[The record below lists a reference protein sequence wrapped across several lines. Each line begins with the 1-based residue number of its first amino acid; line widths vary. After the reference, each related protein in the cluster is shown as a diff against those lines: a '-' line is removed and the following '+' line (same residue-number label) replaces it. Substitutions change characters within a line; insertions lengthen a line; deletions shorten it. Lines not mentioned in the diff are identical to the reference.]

1 MHGLGFCC
9 GGHLGASLAGNLTV
23 STPTLCSGATLNLD
37 LEGFVTDDQT
47 NADAVT
53 YEWEITASDGATY
66 TAISAVDFDAS
77 VEGIVVPDA
86 AFSDFSDPVALN
98 LALTMSD
105 GNCSSNQSWENEV
118 DVYPNP
124 W

>member
-1 MHGLGFCC
+1 M
-9 GGHLGASLAGNLTV
+9 ASV
-23 STPTLCSGATLNLD
+23 SVVVAFGSLPGRKLDRQHANALLWSHLNLD

-86 AFSDFSDPVALN
+86 AFSDFGSCCPQFGLDHV
-98 LALTMSD
+98 
-105 GNCSSNQSWENEV
+105 
-118 DVYPNP
+118 
-124 W
+124 